1 MRLFPVPTPSITP
14 VGVFVHVAQITNFV
28 TSAGTWPVYDVT
40 TEVLTEQSITQGT
53 ITPTSAPTPT
63 PGPIPTPIPT
73 PTPTPTPEPTPT
85 QVPTP
90 TPPSQSNTDAQNV
103 SEFDAIL
110 IGGLDYRS
118 GDLNIGRQEKLFKDG
133 FGLTTSVKAFRYTAL
148 IKTVKE
154 FLVQNPK
161 TPIFLFSAGCSK
173 TLDLARDPNVD
184 KKTLFVIEPFATDVN
199 TKNLIEKAIAEGLPA
214 ENVYVGSYPGVGST
228 IKGNTSKN
236 PSSLSKH
243 PLGSHWGSLEYVA
256 SLKSNLVQTRN
267 VTPTPT
273 PVPTPLPTPTQVP
286 TQAPIPPTPV
296 PTPANAPT
304 PTTVPRPIIIIDDDD
319 RPLVGN

>member
-53 ITPTSAPTPT
+53 NTPAGTQVPTPT
-63 PGPIPTPIPT
+63 PVPAPI
-73 PTPTPTPEPTPT
+73 PTPEPTPT
-85 QVPTP
+85 PAPTP

-103 SEFDAIL
+103 SQFDAIL

-118 GDLNIGRQEKLFKDG
+118 SDLSIDRQEKLFKDG
-133 FGLTTSVKAFRYTAL
+133 FGLTTNVKAFRYTVL

-184 KKTLFVIEPFATDVN
+184 KKTLFVIEPFGVSAN

-228 IKGNTSKN
+228 INGNTSKN

-256 SLKSNLVQTRN
+256 SLKSNLAQTRN

-273 PVPTPLPTPTQVP
+273 PVPTPTPAPTPAPLPTPAAV
-286 TQAPIPPTPV
+286 PPTPV

-304 PTTVPRPIIIIDDDD
+304 PTTVPRPVPLVIIDDDEG
-319 RPLVGN
+319 PLVGN